1 MTANN
6 ICSHFT
12 QILSEYGLPSHFH
25 ADFGTQ
31 CVSKEFRKMHENS
44 GIKLTF
50 SSPYHHQANSVE
62 ERAIGMCKSMWKKAL
77 NEKKW
82 PYSAMWMYRSTP
94 LSHNMPSP
102 YELMYG
108 RKPRILIPIA
118 SNKHTLQ
125 SIQADN
131 LDHRDIKQLYQ

>member
-1 MTANN
+1 
-6 ICSHFT
+6 
-12 QILSEYGLPSHFH
+12 
-25 ADFGTQ
+25 
-31 CVSKEFRKMHENS
+31 MHENS

-62 ERAIGMCKSMWKKAL
+62 ERAIGMCKSMLKKAL
-77 NEKKW
+77 DEKKW